1 MKARVNQITQWP
13 AWAYDKTYFSQMHL
27 NVCPFH
33 CLITHWVPQEADS
46 KTKFREEGIWEVVVP
61 LWPTHMEGSR
71 HGSKAHTQAQWQT
84 PSIPQELELECSSS
98 PELGQN
104 GHVSVLLHYSGAAC
118 GRGVILGKVAEAT
131 PKGTDSGGLPLHW
144 RGPRNAEKSS
154 PMLPQAEVTALS
166 PCDLILGAAHHP
178 GVGGQEASSTR
189 GNSALQETSDS
200 TWRHFCCHNWGRGAC
215 LVWDA
220 ANPVRHTT
228 VPTTN
233 DCLV

>member
-1 MKARVNQITQWP
+1 MIRLFFSDASKCLSVTLPHHTLGSPGSRLQDQVQRGGYLGSHGAFVINIYGREQ
-13 AWAYDKTYFSQMHL
+13 AWQK
-27 NVCPFH
+27 
-33 CLITHWVPQEADS
+33 
-46 KTKFREEGIWEVVVP
+46 
-61 LWPTHMEGSR
+61 THM
-71 HGSKAHTQAQWQT
+71 QAQWQS
-84 PSIPQELELECSSS
+84 PSTPQELELECSSS
-98 PELGQN
+98 PELGQI

-118 GRGVILGKVAEAT
+118 GRGVISGKVAEAT
-131 PKGTDSGGLPLHW
+131 PKGTDSGGLSLHW
-144 RGPRNAEKSS
+144 RGPRNVEKSS

-166 PCDLILGAAHHP
+166 PCDLVLGAAHHP
-178 GVGGQEASSTR
+178 EVGGQEASSTR

-200 TWRHFCCHNWGRGAC
+200 TWRHFCCHDWGRGAW